1 MTLKHLKVKSWVT
14 QMLDVKLVVNH
25 HKLLHGNS
33 KLKTLI

>member
-1 MTLKHLKVKSWVT
+1 MTLKHLLVT
-14 QMLDVKLVVNH
+14 LSQMLGVKLVVNH